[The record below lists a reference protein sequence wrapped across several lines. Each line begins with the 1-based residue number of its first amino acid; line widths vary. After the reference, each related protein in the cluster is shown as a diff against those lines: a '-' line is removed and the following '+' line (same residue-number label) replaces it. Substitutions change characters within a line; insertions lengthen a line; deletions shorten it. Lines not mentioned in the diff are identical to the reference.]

1 MKEWVEFFGDVGSF
15 IVDVDG
21 GSPEAENS
29 LGAG

>member
-15 IVDVDG
+15 VVDG
-21 GSPEAENS
+21 GSPAAENS